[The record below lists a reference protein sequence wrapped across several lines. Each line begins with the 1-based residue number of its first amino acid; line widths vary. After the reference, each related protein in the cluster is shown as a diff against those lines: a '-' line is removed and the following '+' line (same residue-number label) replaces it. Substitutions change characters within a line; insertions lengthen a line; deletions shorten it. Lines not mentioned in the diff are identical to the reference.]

1 MTEIQKINHLFE
13 RLGLDYKI
21 KLGDPIQES
30 LFVFVNTILDKI
42 EDLDKRLKVYE
53 DWLNSYN
60 SLEGFK

>member
-1 MTEIQKINHLFE
+1 MTEIQEINHLFE

-21 KLGDPIQES
+21 KPGDPIQES

-42 EDLDKRLKVYE
+42 EDLDKRLKLYE
-53 DWLNSYN
+53 DWLDSYN